1 MSNEPTGDH
10 GVDRPEEPTAPPAS
24 DFFRLTFGTP
34 PPTPPA
40 DPPTHPEPEP
50 QPEPQASHPQVSD
63 RPSYEPSVPVQPT
76 DQPALATDVRPVAS
90 TEPEA
95 DRDDGELVAATT
107 AAGAGSKGRRRKDK
121 EHRSFFRELPFL
133 VAIAFVMALVLKAF
147 VVQAFFIPSGSMER
161 TLLVKDRVLVN
172 KVGYHF
178 HDPNRGD
185 IVVFNGKHTNFPPE
199 TVIAKPTNALQSAAR
214 KIQRFL
220 GLGAPG
226 ERDYIKRVIGV
237 GGDQIRCCVN
247 GHVVVNGKELT
258 ETYLYQDNQLPFC
271 LAESDASATVP
282 NNGSA
287 CNAPSSKPFIV
298 PKGTLFV
305 MGDHRSASQDS
316 RYEGVIPISSVIGRA
331 FVLVWPL
338 SRLDMFGTPPT
349 FS

>member
-1 MSNEPTGDH
+1 MSDEPTGDS
-10 GVDRPEEPTAPPAS
+10 GAETPPPA
-24 DFFRLTFGTP
+24 DFLRLTFGGVPETPAAPDPEPVAAATPAP
-34 PPTPPA
+34 PPA
-40 DPPTHPEPEP
+40 YVAP
-50 QPEPQASHPQVSD
+50 QP
-63 RPSYEPSVPVQPT
+63 RSYEPLAPNAYEPPTAAPAQPT
-76 DQPALATDVRPVAS
+76 ETAAPWGVAPAS
-90 TEPEA
+90 EPEA
-95 DRDDGELVAATT
+95 DGAAEAELVAATT
-107 AAGAGSKGRRRKDK
+107 AAGSGKGRRRKEK

-133 VAIAFVMALVLKAF
+133 IAIAFVMALVLKAF

-178 HDPNRGD
+178 HNPNRGD

-199 TVIAKPTNALQSAAR
+199 TVIAPASNAIQSAAR
-214 KIQRFL
+214 KVQRFL

-226 ERDYIKRVIGV
+226 ERDYIKRVIGI
-237 GGDQIRCCVN
+237 GGDQIKCCVN
-247 GHVVVNGKELT
+247 GHVVVNGKELN
-258 ETYLYQDNQLPFC
+258 ETYLFEDNQLPFC
-271 LAESDASATVP
+271 LSQSDASATVP
-282 NNGSA
+282 NNGAA
-287 CNAPSSKPFIV
+287 CNSPDSKPFVV

-331 FVLVWPL
+331 FVLVWPF